1 MAHLYITHR
10 PENESEE
17 AVLRH
22 LTRQLPDDYVIVANV
37 LLADTNRVPEIDLVV
52 IKETAV
58 ITVEVKGWAGP
69 ITGSLSAPQL
79 MLASSGQTVRNPIRQ
94 ADKQAKKLAAYLRQ
108 EEKAAAV
115 FGDPRLAA
123 ALYVLPVVIFAHPE
137 ADVQLPESARV
148 PLLPLDEA
156 VATLTD
162 PDFKGNFCQ
171 ITEAERHRLGKLL
184 LNQPLEP
191 LPALVSGN
199 VAEETA
205 VGPTLTPSASRPRI
219 QHQPAP
225 QPPTN
230 QGWSLSQ
237 TWQWLAGLPT
247 RVEDQA
253 EQLEYKLT
261 VPKQQSI
268 SNGQLAQA
276 LEKEMEQ
283 TLHHLLRETVAH
295 NQYTLGL
302 STADFAHYQ
311 PLQARLEA
319 ELVHYLQEVIESR
332 GYRLLGKLAVEL
344 VPMTAVAPGKYQV
357 QSRIFQATPEQGSPY
372 LELAGSGRCYDLDQA
387 TVRIGRARDNEIC
400 LGEIDRQRIV
410 SRYHAEIRRED
421 DHLVL
426 YDCQSTRGTYVAGQ
440 RLNGSG
446 HRLQEGDTIILG
458 PTQRVDGERPLQ
470 GSLMFTFR
478 TAIR

>member
-1 MAHLYITHR
+1 MAHLYINHR

-17 AVLRH
+17 AVLRQ
-22 LTRQLPDDYVIVANV
+22 LTQELPDDYVIVANV
-37 LLADTNRVPEIDLVV
+37 LLMDTKHVPEIDLVV

-69 ITGSLSAPQL
+69 ITGNPAADQL
-79 MLASSGQTVRNPIRQ
+79 TLANSGQAVRNPIRQ
-94 ADKQAKKLAAYLRQ
+94 ADKQAKRLAAYLRQ
-108 EEKAAAV
+108 EEKATAV

-123 ALYVLPVVIFAHPE
+123 SLYVLPVVIFAHPE

-148 PLLPLDEA
+148 PLLHLDEA
-156 VATLTD
+156 VAALTD

-191 LPALVSGN
+191 LPVLTSDGM
-199 VAEETA
+199 AEA
-205 VGPTLTPSASRPRI
+205 ISPTLTPSVNRPRI

-225 QPPTN
+225 QPPAN

-276 LEKEMEQ
+276 LEKEMEH
-283 TLHHLLRETVAH
+283 TLHHLLRETIAH

-357 QSRIFQATPEQGSPY
+357 QSRIFQASSGPGTPY
-372 LELAGSGRCYDLDQA
+372 LELAGSGRCFDLDQP
-387 TVRIGRARDNEIC
+387 TVRIGRARDNDIC
-400 LGEIDRQRIV
+400 LGELDQQRIV
-410 SRYHAEIRRED
+410 SRHHAEIRQED
-421 DHLVL
+421 EHLVL

-478 TAIR
+478 TVIR